1 MNVHKRII
9 DGLRVS
15 FHIDYRLYVG
25 VIWDGK
31 RGQLDLGNR
40 FALLTAHMGQT
51 LRSVGGQRRPYPC
64 ARPSSC
70 FNSWRGKFPFR
81 TSRRA
86 AISALVFF
94 AIGGAAFSAETPA
107 DKLKARMSNLSEIPL
122 HLGVNEVDLA
132 AIVDAQKR
140 GSGPAAIFKKGTII
154 VARVDLPNVNS
165 KKVYMTVG
173 PNMIPEDGPWSI
185 IPIEAGA
192 SGGGVELTVFDQ
204 LEMGYDAQTT
214 VHFFKGRLDRVP
226 TLFLIIA
233 NQDSKHGTCGLDGCS
248 EPTDVSLFVLR
259 YHLDAVLESYADL
272 FFSKEG
278 DFRSSKKYCNADEA
292 LSRELSLPLLDTQ
305 YLSFSAS
312 GGC

>member
-1 MNVHKRII
+1 V
-9 DGLRVS
+9 
-15 FHIDYRLYVG
+15 
-25 VIWDGK
+25 
-31 RGQLDLGNR
+31 GQLDLGNR

-86 AISALVFF
+86 AMSALVFF

-122 HLGVNEVDLA
+122 HLGVNDVDLA

-140 GSGPAAIFKKGTII
+140 GSGPGAIFKKGKII
-154 VARVDLPNVNS
+154 VARVDLPGTNS
-165 KKVYMTVG
+165 QKVYMTVG
-173 PNMIPEDGPWSI
+173 PNKMGRSIGNWSVI
-185 IPIEAGA
+185 QIEGGA
-192 SGGGVELTVFDQ
+192 SSGLELTVFDQ
-204 LEMGYDAQTT
+204 LEMGYNAHTT

-226 TLFLIIA
+226 TLFMIIA

-248 EPTDVSLFVLR
+248 DPTDVSVFVLR
-259 YHLDAVLESYADL
+259 YYLDAVLESYEDL